1 MDRNV
6 KLATNFTLG
15 EFLPNSL
22 EDGSSVPAK
31 HLANLKT
38 LALTLQGLR
47 NGMFEGK
54 AIRITPNGGGWR
66 SRTLNT
72 QLGGAPQ
79 SYHLL
84 GLAADINVAGLTPKQ
99 VAAKLKGWKGGLGIY
114 PGHVHVD
121 LGPARK
127 PWVGHY

>member
-22 EDGSSVPAK
+22 EDGSTVPAK

-47 NGMFEGK
+47 DGMFKGK
-54 AIRITPNGGGWR
+54 AIRITRNGGGWR
-66 SRTLNT
+66 SRALNA

-99 VAAKLKGWKGGLGIY
+99 VAAKLKDFDGGMGVY
-114 PGHVHVD
+114 PAHVHVD
-121 LGPARK
+121 LGPKRR
-127 PWVGHY
+127 WVGHY